1 MVVSVA
7 ILRFH
12 DAMMAAGNKIS
23 EWSSVDALDQF
34 PARGAVKYTLLLHAH
49 KQQFDSTGLVTVSS
63 VGEEACC
70 LSVFPLLGFLLSGE
84 RISPFFSVQ
93 EVRLS
98 QNPLTDSGNG
108 VAPHYM
114 LIAHLGKITSLNG
127 SQVSNQVFCMLNLCL
142 F

>member
-63 VGEEACC
+63 VGAKLAACPSLLSWDFFC
-70 LSVFPLLGFLLSGE
+70 LEKESLPFFLCRKSGFL
-84 RISPFFSVQ
+84 
-93 EVRLS
+93 
-98 QNPLTDSGNG
+98 
-108 VAPHYM
+108 
-114 LIAHLGKITSLNG
+114 KIH
-127 SQVSNQVFCMLNLCL
+127 
-142 F
+142 